1 MSGLTMTQKAEWVL
15 DQARKKA
22 GHSFQIS
29 TISKMTSIS
38 RPMIYKYMDEP
49 TLLSERSA
57 EQMAYYYDELHKSVA
72 GQMLQVAIAKQ
83 RFKDTQARLVN
94 MIKDAKDETQ
104 LDSYSEKVTEVLIM
118 LLQKKDS
125 ELLHVLI
132 EYLGDYEAD

>member
-1 MSGLTMTQKAEWVL
+1 
-15 DQARKKA
+15 
-22 GHSFQIS
+22 
-29 TISKMTSIS
+29 
-38 RPMIYKYMDEP
+38 
-49 TLLSERSA
+49 
-57 EQMAYYYDELHKSVA
+57 
-72 GQMLQVAIAKQ
+72 MLQVAIAKQ

-132 EYLGDYEAD
+132 EYLGDDEAE

>member
-22 GHSFQIS
+22 GHAFQIS

-38 RPMIYKYMDEP
+38 RPMIYKYMDDPE
-49 TLLSERSA
+49 LLSERSA
-57 EQMAYYYDELHKSVA
+57 EQLAYYYDELHKSVA

-94 MIKDAKDETQ
+94 MIKDAKDETH

-132 EYLGDYEAD
+132 EYLGDDEAQ